1 MEQKHEDSG
10 FRYVYSAREQAE
22 LRRIREKYTPS
33 EKSEDKMARVRSLDR
48 SATKRAQTV
57 AIILGVLGALI
68 MGAGMSLA
76 MTDLAVSLGIAEIL
90 VMPIGIGVGLCGM
103 LLCALAYPIY
113 LLVLRRA
120 RARVAPEILKLTEEL
135 MQ

>member
-1 MEQKHEDSG
+1 MEQKHEKGG
-10 FRYVYSAREQAE
+10 FRYTYSAREQAE
-22 LRRIREKYTPS
+22 LQRIREKYVSS
-33 EKSEDKMARVRSLDR
+33 ERSEDKMARVRSLDR
-48 SATKRAQTV
+48 GATKRAQTV

-68 MGAGMSLA
+68 MGMGMSLA
-76 MTDLAVSLGIAEIL
+76 MTELAASLGIAATL

-120 RARVAPEILKLTEEL
+120 RARIAPEILQLTEEL
-135 MQ
+135 MK